1 MLGDKLK
8 KLRERKGLNKK
19 QMAQELGL
27 QYMTYCRY
35 ENDEREPNNEI
46 LIEIA
51 NYFDVTID
59 YLIGNSLK
67 LDIYPHEYETA
78 EIRCPVCG
86 CENVHFVRIANVEFE
101 SEKSNGGAI
110 EFRCE
115 DGHLFYY
122 VFETLKGCS
131 YIVNFGKDAVT
142 TCQTSNLPYDSG
154 ISSLKEIELSELY
167 NSLDNYGKEAVESI
181 LRIEYNRCNAG
192 NQNTSLLVGRRPAV
206 VVLVRDDECR
216 LLHASKPP
224 CRRLHHHDVAQG
236 HLHAPPPERLPYLV
250 AQLPAVDEEQH
261 QLAVF
266 RGTSG
271 DLCHNDRFSAA
282 AGKHNA
288 GCLVSRPPGMACL
301 LYQILLIRPQYAH
314 GHSSPFLIVAALTE
328 GFSPHS

>member
-67 LDIYPHEYETA
+67 LDIYPHEYENT

-167 NSLDNYGKEAVESI
+167 NSLDNYGKDAVESI

-192 NQNTSLLVGRRPAV
+192 NQNTSHGTTEETAAQSAKLKMSRVYEAARSTDPNNAPHFAEYPEEELKK
-206 VVLVRDDECR
+206 LDDD
-216 LLHASKPP
+216 P
-224 CRRLHHHDVAQG
+224 DT
-236 HLHAPPPERLPYLV
+236 
-250 AQLPAVDEEQH
+250 D
-261 QLAVF
+261 F
-266 RGTSG
+266 
-271 DLCHNDRFSAA
+271 DL
-282 AGKHNA
+282 
-288 GCLVSRPPGMACL
+288 
-301 LYQILLIRPQYAH
+301 
-314 GHSSPFLIVAALTE
+314 
-328 GFSPHS
+328 